1 MLVPLPAQAN
11 CSILPVFLHQGM
23 FQRIAGFLIVFAA
36 VVLGFAGLICECE
49 IPPHTK
55 LEPTLDLSG

>member
-49 IPPHTK
+49 IPPHK
-55 LEPTLDLSG
+55 DLEPP